1 MLFKQNGNMI
11 NWTNL
16 LLMPTRY
23 CRKNLSLRLSL
34 MVTTAVILLLTV
46 TLLIMFYVSKRDANE
61 DALHRASQTLESAM
75 VNIDNIMLSIEQTA
89 GNTYY
94 NFHTLL
100 NHPDTMYAFS
110 RKVVETN
117 PCVVGCAIAFTPDFY
132 PGRKPF
138 MACSHRNGH
147 IHDKHKDNSDSVIV
161 CNEAFGP
168 IAYYDQNW
176 FRQTIENDAP
186 LWMDPMH
193 ANLEPLFMFCLPI
206 HDANDKPV
214 GGLSIG
220 VSISLLS
227 GTIATTKPSAQS
239 YCALMNSDGSFIV
252 SPTGEHL
259 LHSNARELIDKRL
272 HHLLDTV
279 LSGETGHKPFQM
291 NGEDFQVF
299 YRPFT
304 LANVPYRADY
314 GLKWTIAVIM
324 PEKEIFGEFYNFFL
338 NIVFISLG
346 GTLLLLLCCWGI
358 LHLRI
363 LPLRML
369 TENTRRIVQG
379 HYNEPIPETQNT
391 DEIGTLQRDFTGMRK
406 AIASQIGELEQLND
420 TIQQRS
426 NELKKAYKQAKKAE
440 KMKTAFLHHMSNQM
454 LEPAVA
460 IDHDVTELCNAAN
473 GTGINDRTD
482 ARQLVNNIQENGDTI
497 AQLLSQLL
505 NLSEDEMRKEVE
517 QDDL

>member
-1 MLFKQNGNMI
+1 MI

-61 DALHRASQTLESAM
+61 DALHRASQTLEGAM
-75 VNIDNIMLSIEQTA
+75 VNVDNIMLSIEQTA
-89 GNTYY
+89 GNSYY
-94 NFHTLL
+94 NFHKLL
-100 NHPDTMYAFS
+100 NNPDTLYTFS
-110 RKVVETN
+110 RKIIETN
-117 PCVVGCAIAFTPDFY
+117 PCVVGCAIAFMPDFY

-147 IHDKHKDNSDSVIV
+147 IHDKHQDSNDSVIV

-168 IAYYDQNW
+168 LAYYNQNW
-176 FRQTIENDAP
+176 FTQTIEKDAP
-186 LWMDPMH
+186 QWLNPMQ

-206 HDANDKPV
+206 HDNNDKPV
-214 GGLSIG
+214 GVLSIG

-227 GTIATTKPSAQS
+227 GVVASTKPSPQS
-239 YCALMNSDGSFIV
+239 YCALMNSDGTFIV

-259 LHSNARELIDKRL
+259 LQSNARDLIDKRL
-272 HHLLDTV
+272 HNLLDTV
-279 LSGETGHKPFQM
+279 LSGEKGHKPFQM
-291 NGEDFQVF
+291 NGQDFQVF
-299 YRPFT
+299 YQPFK
-304 LANVPYRADY
+304 LAEVPYRADY
-314 GLKWTIAVIM
+314 GLNWTIAVIM
-324 PEKEIFGEFYNFFL
+324 TEKDIFGEFYTFFL

-358 LHLRI
+358 LNLRI
-363 LPLRML
+363 RPLRML
-369 TENTRRIVQG
+369 TENTKRIAQG
-379 HYNEPIPETQNT
+379 HYDEPIPDTKNT
-391 DEIGTLQRDFTGMRK
+391 DEIGTLQRDFIRMRR
-406 AIASQIGELEQLND
+406 AIASQTGELERLTE

-426 NELKKAYKQAKKAE
+426 MELKKAYKQAKKAD

-460 IDHDVTELCNAAN
+460 IDKDVMELCASAENTKKN
-473 GTGINDRTD
+473 EKTD
-482 ARQLVNNIQENGDTI
+482 DKQLVDNIQENGNAI

-517 QDDL
+517 QDEN